1 MVAYEIYYAD
11 VLIGHLQVENGQHQ
25 YIPDADT
32 VRIMAEKV
40 LLLREMTEYYP
51 WGKPIRFFDRMIQNS
66 KSIGRE
72 KEIYSHNNN
81 YRMRMVSESDFV

>member
-1 MVAYEIYYAD
+1 MAVYEFYYKD
-11 VLIGHLQVENGQHQ
+11 ILLGHLYIRAGQHQ
-25 YIPDADT
+25 YIPVADA
-32 VRIMAEKV
+32 VRGMEHKV
-40 LLLREMTEYYP
+40 FLLREMSEYYH

-81 YRMRMVSESDFV
+81 YRMRMVSENDFV